1 MTMIY
6 FISDKGTLSRRQV
19 YTIELSPTETNVS
32 SESSLKPMTP
42 RRVKRRSGSR
52 GAGSSVRR
60 SRRSYRNAGYLSSNA
75 SLPHDS
81 RPSRPTSAHSSY
93 SNFHGARPSSYHP
106 EREQIPNTQDY
117 PPPPVE
123 SIPIITN
130 RCDTIRRPKNQS
142 GRDVVGPYN
151 EPPRSF
157 ETSTYSNIG
166 YEAASYENRV
176 VERESAACESYE
188 AWEPPAPPYGTPQA
202 PGPPAYQ
209 PAYTPNETHTYNM
222 VP

>member
-1 MTMIY
+1 
-6 FISDKGTLSRRQV
+6 
-19 YTIELSPTETNVS
+19 
-32 SESSLKPMTP
+32 MTP

-60 SRRSYRNAGYLSSNA
+60 SRRSYRNAGYLASNA

-93 SNFHGARPSSYHP
+93 SNFHGARPSSYHVQD
-106 EREQIPNTQDY
+106 REQINQEYEP

-130 RCDTIRRPKNQS
+130 RSDTIRRPKNA

-151 EPPRSF
+151 DTRSY
-157 ETSTYSNIG
+157 ETSMYSNIG
-166 YEAASYENRV
+166 YEGGYENRI
-176 VERESAACESYE
+176 E
-188 AWEPPAPPYGTPQA
+188 AWEPSPQA

-209 PAYTPNETHTYNM
+209 AGPQPQLAYPPNDTYNM